1 MAITDH
7 ITDHEYVNMCLWF
20 TNSEKWDENNPFFIV
35 TSFIWRHISK
45 FFKSSLYFERK
56 SPIVPS
62 EPFDTLELDDFADF
76 ADDFTAIFVA
86 LAIFLTSSNFC
97 WFSINW
103 ACCCKIELTF
113 KWFLNLNEATSMLVT
128 NVDDSWC
135 WWQVWNIDDRRQ
147 INRKSKQYYDFVAKY
162 SHQHHHSVTK
172 TTLSP
177 TK

>member
-1 MAITDH
+1 MAINDH
-7 ITDHEYVNMCLWF
+7 ITYHEYVNMCLWF

-45 FFKSSLYFERK
+45 FFKSSLYLERK

-113 KWFLNLNEATSMLVT
+113 KWLQFWMKKWGI
-128 NVDDSWC
+128 WC
-135 WWQVWNIDDRRQ
+135 WWRIKEIVNVTDEFEILMTSLRYWWPQHDSANKIL
-147 INRKSKQYYDFVAKY
+147 KSI
-162 SHQHHHSVTK
+162 
-172 TTLSP
+172 
-177 TK
+177 